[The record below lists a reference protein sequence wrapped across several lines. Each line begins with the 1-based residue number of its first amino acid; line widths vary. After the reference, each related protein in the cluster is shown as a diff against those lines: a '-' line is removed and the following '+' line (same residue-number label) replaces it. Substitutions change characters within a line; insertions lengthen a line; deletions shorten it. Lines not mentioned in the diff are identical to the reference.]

1 MTLLTG
7 TSLRPI
13 RAERGRSMQDVVCDT
28 VGIRPA
34 VARRSLDAGGWSAST
49 QREQKPMPTIKKIG
63 RGDGYLLVALTVMV
77 ASCGV
82 PEGGTGDVT
91 LRDSAGVA
99 IVDNRAPEWTEAE
112 GWIVDSV
119 PEVVIGAAGP
129 NGDRDLLYVRD
140 IVRMTNG
147 DLVVANVGVSELDVF
162 DSTGRFLRSIGR
174 AGRGP
179 GEFDWMLGML
189 RCGGDT
195 LVVNQGYFVS
205 VFDPDGAFIEARV
218 SSKPPG
224 GANRVFGA
232 TRDCGAVLMVDGQ
245 AYEYSPP
252 SPGNISFRP
261 ARIFWSELATN
272 GWDTV
277 TTVQGPDLL
286 SISALGAVRGIVLPY
301 GSSSVW
307 TNHGDRVFV
316 ADTDRPE
323 IRILERRRG
332 LHRVVRWQVRPTAIA
347 SSDRV
352 EYDAWRKEHFS
363 SHPEVPRDVL
373 PPSTALRWPDVK
385 PLFAELQADDEG
397 NLWVRPFPPSPSGM
411 LSSYHPGP
419 ESPPE
424 EWTVIDSTGRW
435 LGAVQIPGG
444 VEVKAIQARRILGIA
459 RDADDVEEVRVYR
472 IIRE

>member
-1 MTLLTG
+1 MHGAIRFNHGTQGLVIAFALL
-7 TSLRPI
+7 
-13 RAERGRSMQDVVCDT
+13 
-28 VGIRPA
+28 
-34 VARRSLDAGGWSAST
+34 
-49 QREQKPMPTIKKIG
+49 
-63 RGDGYLLVALTVMV
+63 
-77 ASCGV
+77 
-82 PEGGTGDVT
+82 GTGGCDAPARSAGEVAVG
-91 LRDSAGVA
+91 DSAGIV
-99 IVDNRAPEWTEAE
+99 IVDNQTPAWIEGT

-119 PEVVIGAAGP
+119 PEVVLRGTRPG
-129 NGDRDLLYVRD
+129 GERDLLYLRD

-147 DLVVANVGVSELDVF
+147 DLVVANAGLSELDVF

-179 GEFDWMLGML
+179 GEFNRMLEML

-195 LVVNQGYFVS
+195 LVVNQGYSVS
-205 VFDPDGAFIEARV
+205 VFDPYGAFVETRV

-224 GANRVFGA
+224 GGANQVFGA
-232 TRDCGAVLMVDGQ
+232 TRDCGALLMVDHR

-252 SPGNISFRP
+252 SPGNIFFRP
-261 ARIFWSELATN
+261 KLIFWSELGTE

-277 TTVQGPDLL
+277 TTVRGPELL
-286 SISALGAVRGIVLPY
+286 SIPGAVSSVILPH
-301 GSSSVW
+301 GSYSVW
-307 TNHGDRVFV
+307 TSHGDRVFV

-323 IRILERRRG
+323 IRTLERRRG
-332 LHRVVRWQVRPTAIA
+332 LHRVVRWQARPTPIA

-352 EYDAWRKEHFS
+352 AYDAWRKEHFA
-363 SHPEVPRDVL
+363 SHPEEPRDVL
-373 PPSTALRWPDVK
+373 PPSAALRWPGAK

-397 NLWVRPFPPSPSGM
+397 NLWVRPFPPTSSGR

-435 LGAVQIPGG
+435 LGAVRIPGG

-459 RDADDVEEVRVYR
+459 RDADDVEEVRIYR
-472 IIRE
+472 IIVSRE